1 MNIVLRQL
9 ILIAFAAVLGLSS
22 CASQKSVQTL
32 DDVSMTKEKLG
43 RHLDKI
49 LADSVLQQSNVGIKV
64 VSLASGK
71 TLYERNSGL
80 LFHPA
85 SNMKLLTTALAL
97 KRLGPNF
104 RFKTEL
110 VTAPEVSHI
119 ETIDANIYLRG
130 TGDADLLTEDLQEMV
145 DEIASKGI
153 KEINGNLVCD
163 ASYMDDLY
171 WGKGWMWDDASAW
184 YWAQIS
190 ALSVNDNCV
199 TLTVKPGKKKG
210 APLQVA
216 MEPATSYMQI
226 IDKARTVGRY
236 DSVARDSF
244 KVLRKWK
251 KPANII
257 DIEGGMWSGSSERE
271 YIIDVIDAPLYVGTL
286 MKELLVKAG
295 IRFNGEV
302 VMGEAPDSSKA
313 LAVHLSEPMSAS
325 VNNTN
330 KESDNLSAELLL
342 KAVAA
347 ERRQQPGSASD
358 GISELYKLYDEWGV
372 DSSSYYLADGSGVS
386 RYNVITP
393 NMLCVLLQE
402 MHKDFKI
409 QAEFKASLPI
419 AGVDGTLEDRMK
431 GTPAEGK
438 LRAKTGSL
446 RGVSTLSGY
455 TTGFN
460 GEELAFA
467 IMVSHFVG
475 STSKIRKV
483 QDRIG
488 ALLSIYGAGNVLS
501 ATHRDAANSN

>member
-1 MNIVLRQL
+1 MTIIQKFH
-9 ILIAFAAVLGLSS
+9 ILFLTVAFCLSCS
-22 CASQKSVQTL
+22 SQKSLTSI
-32 DDVSMTKEKLG
+32 DDVSMTPEKLG
-43 RHLDKI
+43 RHIDKI
-49 LADSVLQQSNVGIKV
+49 LSDSLLDQSNVGIKV
-64 VSLASGK
+64 ISLESGN
-71 TLYERNSGL
+71 TLYAKNEGR

-104 RFKTEL
+104 RFKTDL
-110 VTAPEVSHI
+110 VTAADVALTENMSA
-119 ETIDANIYLRG
+119 DIYLRG
-130 TGDADLLTEDLQEMV
+130 FGDADLLTEDLQEMV
-145 DEIASKGI
+145 DAVVAKGI
-153 KEINGNLVCD
+153 RQIDGNLVCD
-163 ASYMDDLY
+163 DSYMDDLF

-184 YWAQIS
+184 YWAPIS

-199 TLTVKPGKKKG
+199 TVTIKPGARKG
-210 APLQVA
+210 AALQVA
-216 MEPATSYMQI
+216 MEPATSYMKI
-226 IDKARTVGRY
+226 INNGRTVGRY
-236 DSVARDSF
+236 DSLARDSF
-244 KVLRKWK
+244 KVLRRWK
-251 KPANII
+251 KPENII
-257 DIEGGMWSGSSERE
+257 DIEGGMWSGSRERE

-286 MKELLVKAG
+286 MKELLVESGVKL
-295 IRFNGEV
+295 NGEV
-302 VMGEAPDSSKA
+302 ILGQAPDSSKA
-313 LAVHLSEPMSAS
+313 LAVHHSEPMSAS

-347 ERRQQPGSASD
+347 EYREQPASAAD

-372 DSSSYYLADGSGVS
+372 DSTSYYLADGSGVS

-393 NMLCVLLQE
+393 DMLCILLRE
-402 MHKDFKI
+402 MHSDFKI

-467 IMVSHFVG
+467 IMIEHFVG

-483 QDRIG
+483 QDKIG

-501 ATHRDAANSN
+501 VNSSE